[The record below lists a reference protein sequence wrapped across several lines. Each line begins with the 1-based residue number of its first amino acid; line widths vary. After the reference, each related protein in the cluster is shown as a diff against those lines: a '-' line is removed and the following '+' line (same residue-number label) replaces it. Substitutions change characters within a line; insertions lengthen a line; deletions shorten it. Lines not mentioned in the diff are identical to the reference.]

1 MKYKEKFGTI
11 MAISNE
17 KISYLLNKSKRA
29 ISVSFMLSNCIE
41 LSFDNA
47 YKMIYQGS
55 NEYKMFPYY
64 HILTHLGYN
73 FNFYFV
79 IESTEE
85 YGCFHVDSKKIILMK
100 LKINRAKNF
109 QIISDFLI
117 NLPDISQFDNE
128 ILSDIN
134 SHYFFSM
141 LLQPFSW
148 KISVSVIHLTK
159 SLMVISARKKL

>member
-85 YGCFHVDSKKIILMK
+85 YGCFHVDSKEDYL
-100 LKINRAKNF
+100 
-109 QIISDFLI
+109 
-117 NLPDISQFDNE
+117 NE
-128 ILSDIN
+128 IKDQQSKKFPNNIRFLDQFAR
-134 SHYFFSM
+134 YFT
-141 LLQPFSW
+141 
-148 KISVSVIHLTK
+148 I
-159 SLMVISARKKL
+159 